1 MESKKKSFDEWWA
14 EEEKDMKTSLRM
26 SKEWKKMRY
35 GKAPAKELVD
45 RCEGR
50 GENGEETKRDYDS
63 RQKK

>member
-50 GENGEETKRDYDS
+50 GENIDKGEANDD
-63 RQKK
+63 KK